1 MKFRV
6 LLLPGAVCVYFFP
19 SWPPSRCRVMKGE
32 PFIITDWRKAYSC
45 YLNLLILT
53 SGVYLACE
61 YVCMFLCRFKGGCL
75 FQLASAGAPSL
86 AALNCMIDF
95 FLFFFKD
102 LQESVSV
109 CFQSPQNL
117 WGSMKSCPWWLYLQA
132 EQESRGCTSAA
143 TCRLISAQ
151 GHIK

>member
-86 AALNCMIDF
+86 AALNCMIDCF
-95 FLFFFKD
+95 VLFFKICRS
-102 LQESVSV
+102 LSVSA
-109 CFQSPQNL
+109 SNL
-117 WGSMKSCPWWLYLQA
+117 LRIFEDRWSLVFDDCI
-132 EQESRGCTSAA
+132 SRRSRNPVVAPRQPPAG
-143 TCRLISAQ
+143 
-151 GHIK
+151 